1 MCISRSLPLT
11 AAASKIQQTVAHGCY
26 LFCPTYYGIYHRL
39 NMTENT
45 DKEINAQAERPR
57 ANDELISKATSGEYK
72 YGFVSDIDTDIIPAG
87 LTEEIVRLISQRKA
101 SRNGCSTSA

>member
-1 MCISRSLPLT
+1 M
-11 AAASKIQQTVAHGCY
+11 
-26 LFCPTYYGIYHRL
+26 

-72 YGFVSDIDTDIIPAG
+72 YGFVSDIDTDIIPPDSPR
-87 LTEEIVRLISQRKA
+87 RL
-101 SRNGCSTSA
+101 